1 MHGQKNIKCNLSR
14 FICSQTVEHS
24 LNAFENRVQRTVFG
38 PRSKEMT
45 EGKKNLHNR
54 EPHNLY
60 CSPNTIK
67 MIESRKVRRLG
78 HAWEMLNAYNIGLIK
93 REEKMPYWLGVLV
106 KVKLDSQETSFEVE
120 DGEPLSTHWWWTK
133 NTGNTL
139 KQLSQY

>member
-78 HAWEMLNAYNIGLIK
+78 HA
-93 REEKMPYWLGVLV
+93 
-106 KVKLDSQETSFEVE
+106 
-120 DGEPLSTHWWWTK
+120 
-133 NTGNTL
+133 
-139 KQLSQY
+139 